1 VVNSTSDTVTPIA
14 TSTFTAGTPFSPG
27 VSGPLFDAVTPD
39 GASLLVGG
47 SSSSNI
53 AVISTSDTSDIQ
65 TVTVGS
71 GPNGIAILPNGRA
84 AYVANLNDGTVSVI
98 SLTGTPAVTATIPF
112 SSPGCASPE
121 GIAAT
126 PDSKDVY
133 VVCQGGQVWQ
143 ITVAHNTVASQPIN
157 VPQTSGNE
165 QIVITPDGKTA
176 YVSNTNGYVYPVTLA
191 DNTVGTGIPVPGAW
205 GLAISPDGAY
215 VLAGDGDCCSVNTP
229 VSVIKV
235 STNTVTTTLQTG
247 SNYVHRWLAFQPNGA
262 AATPVVSEVSPA
274 TGFTTG
280 GGTATITGSGFTGA
294 NTVDFG
300 TIPATIN
307 AVTGDSSITVT
318 VPPEAPGTVDVTVT
332 APGGI
337 SSVTPADEYTYTV
350 DQTTPNTEPC
360 SPTCTTN
367 TVSTPLDQTSISVTG
382 SSGTTSPAA
391 TNLLVNTATL
401 SCGASKTHDYDYLTA
416 VSDLFTTGSFA
427 TGQALTITETVGDEP
442 STVGVKVCY
451 AAGSDSTGSLLRPC
465 KRSKKAP
472 CLESLTEQSG
482 DMAVATF
489 LSPANDPRFWTG
501 GAAADLKAFAP
512 PKGAPGAAVTIT
524 GKNLAQVQSVE
535 IGGAEATIS
544 PESTN
549 TKLKVTVPLTAVA
562 GSGLIT
568 VTAASGETVS
578 TKEFTVT

>member
-1 VVNSTSDTVTPIA
+1 
-14 TSTFTAGTPFSPG
+14 
-27 VSGPLFDAVTPD
+27 
-39 GASLLVGG
+39 
-47 SSSSNI
+47 
-53 AVISTSDTSDIQ
+53 
-65 TVTVGS
+65 
-71 GPNGIAILPNGRA
+71 
-84 AYVANLNDGTVSVI
+84 
-98 SLTGTPAVTATIPF
+98 
-112 SSPGCASPE
+112 
-121 GIAAT
+121 
-126 PDSKDVY
+126 
-133 VVCQGGQVWQ
+133 
-143 ITVAHNTVASQPIN
+143 
-157 VPQTSGNE
+157 
-165 QIVITPDGKTA
+165 VITPDGKTA

-215 VLAGDGDCCSVNTP
+215 VLAGDGNCCSVNTP
-229 VSVIKV
+229 VSVIEV

-280 GGTATITGSGFTGA
+280 GATATITGSGFTGA

-307 AVTGDSSITVT
+307 AVTGDTSINVT
-318 VPPEAPGTVDVTVT
+318 VPPGSPGTVDVTVT
-332 APGGI
+332 APGGV

-350 DQTTPNTEPC
+350 DQTTPNTEQC
-360 SPTCTTN
+360 SPTCATN
-367 TVSTPLDQTSISVTG
+367 TVSTPLDQTSVSVTG

-401 SCGASKTHDYDYLTA
+401 SCGTSKTHDYDYLTA
-416 VSDLFTTGSFA
+416 VSDLTTTGSFA
-427 TGQALTITETVGDEP
+427 TGQALTVTETVGDEP
-442 STVGVKVCY
+442 SAAGVKVCY
-451 AAGSDSTGSLLRPC
+451 AAGSDSTGTLLHPC

-472 CLESLTEQSG
+472 CLESLIEQSG
-482 DMAVATF
+482 DMVVATF

-501 GAAADLKAFAP
+501 GAAADLKAFSP
-512 PKGAPGAAVTIT
+512 PKGAPGATVTIT
-524 GKNLAQVQSVE
+524 GKNLAQVQSVD

-549 TKLKVTVPLTAVA
+549 TKLVVTVPLTAVA
-562 GSGLIT
+562 GSGLIA